1 MCDAVHLQ
9 KFRIPPTRLD
19 EPHGIN
25 SSMRRVIDQRKKKKE
40 DAEKPS
46 QGRGRGRG
54 AESQGRG
61 AESQGRGRGRGRG
74 QSAASLPG
82 ELMLN
87 FSTSNL

>member
-54 AESQGRG
+54 
-61 AESQGRGRGRGRG
+61 